1 LKSHGLPNSAGIANW
16 IPLPASGEGAQLC
29 VRIGHS
35 SRTVAGKTNE
45 DCYGV
50 VTPAEEPDAATR
62 GIALAIADGVSGN
75 GGGRY
80 ASETVVKSV
89 LRDFYATPREWHV
102 SRAFDVV
109 LRALN
114 DWLLSEGLRHPEMEG
129 MVSTLSTL
137 LLGANHYYLVHVG
150 DTRVYRKRGDV
161 LKQLTTDHTWQR
173 RDMRHVLRRAVGLD
187 THLVADFAEGELRVG
202 DMFVMLTDGVWEV
215 IGEQAL
221 QDILDTSCTP
231 SGIAENLAER
241 SIRNQVQYMGRN
253 DATAIVALIETPR

>member
-1 LKSHGLPNSAGIANW
+1 MKSRGLPNSAAIASW

-50 VTPAEEPDAATR
+50 VTPAEEPDAAVR

-109 LRALN
+109 LRSLN
-114 DWLLSEGLRHPEMEG
+114 DWLVSEGLRHPELEG
-129 MVSTLSTL
+129 MVSTLSML
-137 LLGANHYYLVHVG
+137 LLASGRYFLVHVG
-150 DTRVYRKRGDV
+150 DTRVYRRRGAI
-161 LKQLTTDHTWQR
+161 LEQLTADHTWQR

-187 THLVADFAEGELRVG
+187 THLVADFADGELRVG

-221 QDILDTSCTP
+221 RDVLDTNGTP
-231 SGIAENLAER
+231 SEIAENLAER

-253 DATAIVALIETPR
+253 DATAIVALVDTAR